1 MSILVVAEHDNT
13 SIKAPTLVAVAAA
26 QAIGGDI
33 ELLVAGKECGD
44 AVKAATQIEGV
55 VAPLHSTPLTKIF

>member
-33 ELLVAGKECGD
+33 ELLVAGKDWSG
-44 AVKAATQIEGV
+44 AV
-55 VAPLHSTPLTKIF
+55 